1 MHEEFFPLFCSTG
14 PSGCNIVISSPLCT
28 HSQSSLAD
36 ELQCQVSMITETK
49 QDESGLL
56 D

>member
-1 MHEEFFPLFCSTG
+1 MHEGFCSPFCSTG

-28 HSQSSLAD
+28 HSQSSLAC
-36 ELQCQVSMITETK
+36 ELQRRVSMITETK
-49 QDESGLL
+49 QDESGLP